1 METRFGVL
9 AVPETYKLSIDE
21 AARLLQEQI
30 GRDVTVAIGA
40 NETLMLYVM
49 TKASV
54 KIPSFWKGYTVKSR
68 YIGKVIP
75 LST

>member
-40 NETLMLYVM
+40 NNTLMLYIM
-49 TKASV
+49 TKESIT
-54 KIPSFWKGYTVKSR
+54 IPETWKGFQVKSR
-68 YIGKVIP
+68 YIGKVTAF
-75 LST
+75 SS